1 MCVQESRGGVIEEVL
16 EGDLGRGGTE
26 LALFVG
32 GRLSGR
38 MGTGRETCDTRF
50 TTSVDS
56 EIHTVGQCLITSGLV
71 VPVYT
76 SYNMPQSNI
85 IGMNFAFR

>member
-1 MCVQESRGGVIEEVL
+1 MRQTHEEFVYVGGVCVQGSRGGVTEEVL

-32 GRLSGR
+32 GGLSER

-50 TTSVDS
+50 TTSV
-56 EIHTVGQCLITSGLV
+56 
-71 VPVYT
+71 
-76 SYNMPQSNI
+76 
-85 IGMNFAFR
+85 R